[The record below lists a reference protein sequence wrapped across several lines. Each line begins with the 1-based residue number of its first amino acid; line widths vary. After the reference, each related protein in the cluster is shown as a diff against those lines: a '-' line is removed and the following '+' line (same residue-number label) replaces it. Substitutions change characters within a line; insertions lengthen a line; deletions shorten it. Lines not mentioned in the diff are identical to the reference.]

1 MARTLIITNDFP
13 PRIGGIESF
22 VSDVAELLDRE
33 VLVYASGPAGSSQTD
48 ADRGYPVVRAGEL
61 LLPTPRVAGRAVD
74 LIRQTG
80 ATSVIFG
87 AAAPLGLLAPT
98 LRRAGVRRIIGITH
112 GHETWWARL
121 PGARSLLRRI
131 GDECDHLTAISA
143 FTEQTIGRALSPEG
157 RSRLVRLAPPVDP
170 GFFQPARIGDR
181 PDRARCVA
189 VGRFVPQKGFT
200 TLLRAWRVVV
210 AGRALRADPPELVL
224 VGDGP
229 QRGRLQ
235 AMINRDGLS
244 GTVRFTGALPRAGV
258 RAELR
263 RAQVFALPVRTRL
276 AGLYPEGLGLAAL
289 EAAAC
294 GLPVI
299 IGDSGGA
306 PETVR
311 DGQSGF
317 VVPSEDHRVLADR
330 LGLLLTDPERSRA
343 MGADGRAHVREH
355 YSPNRA
361 RATLRRILAAS
372 PPPPE

>member
-1 MARTLIITNDFP
+1 VIITNDFP

-22 VSDVAELLDRE
+22 VADIAELLDRK
-33 VLVYASGPAGSSQTD
+33 VLVYASGPPGASRTD

-61 LLPTPRVAGRAVD
+61 LLPTPRVAARAVD
-74 LIRQTG
+74 LIRQSG

-98 LRRAGVRRIIGITH
+98 LRRAGVQHIIGITH

-131 GDECDHLTAISA
+131 GDGCDHLTAISA
-143 FTEQTIGRALSPEG
+143 YTERRIGYALSPEG
-157 RSRLVRLAPPVDP
+157 RSRLVRLPPPVDS
-170 GFFQPARIGDR
+170 GFFQPAPIADR

-189 VGRFVPQKGFT
+189 VGRFVAQKGFT
-200 TLLRAWRVVV
+200 TLLRAWRLVL
-210 AGRALRADPPELVL
+210 ADPALRNDRPELVL

-229 QRGRLQ
+229 QRRRLQ
-235 AMINRDGLS
+235 TMINRDGMA

-258 RAELR
+258 RTELQ

-276 AGLYPEGLGLAAL
+276 AGLNPEGLGLAAL

-299 IGDSGGA
+299 IGGSGGA

-311 DGQSGF
+311 DGRSGF
-317 VVPSEDHRVLADR
+317 VIPPDDHRMLADR
-330 LGLLLTDPERSRA
+330 LVLLLTDPDCSRA
-343 MGADGRAHVREH
+343 MGADGRAYVQQHF
-355 YSPNRA
+355 SPDRA
-361 RATLRRILAAS
+361 RATLRGVLA
-372 PPPPE
+372 PPAGRPE